1 MCLGHSPRKLKTPL
15 VDRMNYWYRLE
26 RLSCPL
32 LPLEPVSSLT
42 GGCSG
47 DDSLISPGR
56 KEDPGWDLCL
66 RGEHPCPCHQDPF
79 LSTDSSYL
87 YFIFRCSHTVSFCLF
102 YFTEW
107 NETHRVNHNA
117 MVVHPSLFLFQ
128 QEEWKDMCSEVICK
142 YLSWLFQFNYQI
154 KKKIKNRQCHS

>member
-1 MCLGHSPRKLKTPL
+1 MHLGHSLRKLKTPL
-15 VDRMNYWYRLE
+15 VDRMDYWYRLE

-87 YFIFRCSHTVSFCLF
+87 YFIFRCSHTVCFCPFFLF
-102 YFTEW
+102 HRVEW
-107 NETHRVNHNA
+107 NTPCESQCNGGASIFIFVSARRMKGYVFWSDLQISVLA
-117 MVVHPSLFLFQ
+117 FSVQ
-128 QEEWKDMCSEVICK
+128 
-142 YLSWLFQFNYQI
+142 LSN
-154 KKKIKNRQCHS
+154 

>member
-1 MCLGHSPRKLKTPL
+1 MHLGHSLRKLKTPL
-15 VDRMNYWYRLE
+15 VDRMDYWYRLE

-47 DDSLISPGR
+47 DSLISPGR

-87 YFIFRCSHTVSFCLF
+87 YFIFRCSHTVCFCLF
-102 YFTEW
+102 FFISQSGMKHTVWITMQWWCIHFYFCFSKK
-107 NETHRVNHNA
+107 NER
-117 MVVHPSLFLFQ
+117 
-128 QEEWKDMCSEVICK
+128 ICVLK
-142 YLSWLFQFNYQI
+142 WSANICPGFFSSTIKL
-154 KKKIKNRQCHS
+154 KKK